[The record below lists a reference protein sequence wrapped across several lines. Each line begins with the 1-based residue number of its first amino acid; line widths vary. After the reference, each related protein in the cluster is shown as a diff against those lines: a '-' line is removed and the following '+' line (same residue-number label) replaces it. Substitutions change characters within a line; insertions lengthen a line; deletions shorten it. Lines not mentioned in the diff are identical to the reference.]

1 MAKSGK
7 RMPLYRRVFDALSG
21 RIRSGEMKPGDRLP
35 SEAETAR
42 QFGVSR
48 ITSKRALQMLA
59 AEGLIR
65 RIPGRGSFV
74 IEGKAPAEEAEGGE
88 GGLIALVIEDFGDA
102 FGNKLIYAVEEYCR
116 ENGFRLV
123 LYRSRWDAAREE
135 AAVRDAAAL
144 GAAGLLVVPVHG
156 EYYSDVYLKLV
167 LDRFPLVFVDRH
179 LKGLEASFVGT
190 DNVDAARRATDY
202 LFDLG
207 HRRVA
212 WISPAERSA
221 STVRDR
227 ELGVVQAHADRGI
240 PIDRGLWIT
249 GVESLYANFMT
260 REFIAEE
267 RERIRGH
274 LAAHPEITAVF
285 AEEYSLALIVGEA
298 ARAAGRCVPGDLS
311 IVTFDAGRECPGEV
325 EYTHIRQREFE
336 MGTRA
341 AAVLHRQIQ
350 GRREPEHVLL
360 KGELVEGGSTGGV
373 CGG

>member
-1 MAKSGK
+1 
-7 RMPLYRRVFDALSG
+7 MPLYRRIFDALSG
-21 RIRSGEMKPGDRLP
+21 RIGSGELKPGDRLP

-42 QFGVSR
+42 EFGVSR

-74 IEGKAPAEEAEGGE
+74 IEGKAPAAEEAGGD
-88 GGLIALVIEDFGDA
+88 GRLIALVIEDFEDS
-102 FGNKLIYAVEEYCR
+102 FGNKMIYAVEEYCR

-167 LDRFPLVFVDRH
+167 LDRSPLVFVDRH

-190 DNVDAARRATDY
+190 DNVDAARRAADY

-221 STVRDR
+221 STIRDR

-249 GVESLYANFMT
+249 EVESVYANFMT
-260 REFIAEE
+260 REFVAEE
-267 RERIRGH
+267 RERIRCH

-285 AEEYSLALIVGEA
+285 AEEYFLAVIVREA
-298 ARAAGRCVPGDLS
+298 ARAAGRCVPEDLS
-311 IVTFDAGRECPGEV
+311 IVTFDACRECSGEV
-325 EYTHIRQREFE
+325 EYTHIRQQEFE
-336 MGTRA
+336 MGMRA
-341 AAVLHRQIQ
+341 ASILHRQIQ
-350 GRREPEHVLL
+350 RRGDPEHVLL
-360 KGELVEGGSTGGV
+360 KGKLVEGGSTGV
-373 CGG
+373 V